1 MNILPSFSIQLTI
14 VHFYF
19 SYHLFACQ
27 VKLACETKFFQN
39 SIMVSRLRHFQ
50 RIIGEAN
57 KRGFGIL
64 PTRKISAP
72 ALCRKRRFCG
82 SVATLP
88 MLALLL
94 LPRKGR
100 EGKGTDITK
109 FEIVW
114 WKAQSLRRIESS
126 NATNSLKLT
135 DRTEGVFEPTK
146 KAYQQH
152 HYSTTSDRGHCPLHP
167 ARHFGLL

>member
-1 MNILPSFSIQLTI
+1 MSFLKI
-14 VHFYF
+14 
-19 SYHLFACQ
+19 AGRKARC
-27 VKLACETKFFQN
+27 K
-39 SIMVSRLRHFQ
+39 
-50 RIIGEAN
+50 RIISEAN

-64 PTRKISAP
+64 PTRKN
-72 ALCRKRRFCG
+72 LCSGNLPESEIYG

-100 EGKGTDITK
+100 EGKGTDVTK

-114 WKAQSLRRIESS
+114 WKVQSLRRIESS

-135 DRTEGVFEPTK
+135 DRTEGVFEPKK
-146 KAYQQH
+146 KADQQH
-152 HYSTTSDRGHCPLHP
+152 RHSTASHRGYRPLH
-167 ARHFGLL
+167 FT